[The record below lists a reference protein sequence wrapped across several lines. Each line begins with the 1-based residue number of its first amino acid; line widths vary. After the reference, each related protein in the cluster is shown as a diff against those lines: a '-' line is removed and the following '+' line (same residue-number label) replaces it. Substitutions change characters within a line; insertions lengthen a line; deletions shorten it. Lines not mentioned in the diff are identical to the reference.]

1 MPNTENFDGIWIS
14 REILDL
20 KHISIRERMILA
32 MKECDIEWKN
42 YNELG
47 NFLSVQPDTA
57 YRCVLNLQR
66 LGYLKT
72 IKMSKEEIVST
83 LKNKKNNN
91 NSGIGDL
98 ECEWCGT
105 KTLVLHEHHYPTP
118 NAEGG
123 KEIVNIC
130 PNCHQEFHYL
140 ENRIKVV
147 K

>member
-14 REILDL
+14 KDILD
-20 KHISIRERMILA
+20 IEDINIREKIILA
-32 MKECDIEWKN
+32 MKECDIKWKN

-47 NFLSVQPDTA
+47 KVLGVMPDTA
-57 YRCVLNLQR
+57 YRCVSRLQK

-72 IKMSKEEIVST
+72 IKISKEEIVSS
-83 LKNKKNNN
+83 LKNKKNSN
-91 NSGIGDL
+91 GVGEL
-98 ECEWCGT
+98 ECEWCKS
-105 KTLVLHEHHYPTP
+105 KTLVLHRHHYPIP
-118 NAEGG
+118 KSKGG
-123 KEIVNIC
+123 TETVNIC